1 VSQPRGIMG
10 SGGDWSSVRD
20 GVPFFLN
27 LGDGEGTLRRS
38 SGSSKP
44 PTASPWSPQAPP
56 RLQLRRVVAEF
67 SARPQRLGQRQRLG
81 LGQKYA

>member
-1 VSQPRGIMG
+1 MG

-38 SGSSKP
+38 SGSSK
-44 PTASPWSPQAPP
+44 TSNGFLLVS
-56 RLQLRRVVAEF
+56 
-67 SARPQRLGQRQRLG
+67 SISS
-81 LGQKYA
+81 